1 MSNVIV
7 QSMLLIFIR
16 VLSFLALAPF
26 FSQKG
31 FPMMARII
39 VAAGITVGIYPF
51 VSPIS
56 SAVSLFILGLLAL
69 KETLLGLALGY
80 LCQLVFYGIEIAGHI
95 IDFQIGF
102 SMAQAY
108 DPEFQLLT
116 SPFGRMYY
124 WMATALMFVTN
135 LHLVMIKGFIHSFS
149 LVGLASGNMGGASVD
164 GVVHLVSLTIAMGFN
179 LAMPL
184 LLSALLID
192 IVTGVISRVI
202 PQINVLILGLSIKSF
217 VAFILMIYL
226 IPNIAS
232 FLMKELPNIVNYM
245 EPFLKSLN

>member
-7 QSMLLIFIR
+7 QSVLLIFIR
-16 VLSFLALAPF
+16 VLAFLAIAPF

-31 FPMMARII
+31 FPIMARLV

-51 VSPIS
+51 IAPINAS
-56 SAVSLFILGLLAL
+56 VNLFIFALMAL
-69 KETLLGLALGY
+69 KETLLGLALAY

-95 IDFQIGF
+95 IDFQVGF

-108 DPEFQLLT
+108 DPEFQLLS

-135 LHLVMIKGFIHSFS
+135 LHLVMIKGFINSFS
-149 LVGLASGNMGGASVD
+149 IVGLGSATIGGNSVD
-164 GVVHLVSLTIAMGFN
+164 GVVHLVSRTIEMGFN
-179 LAMPL
+179 LSMPL

-192 IVTGVISRVI
+192 IVSGVISRTI

-217 VAFILMIYL
+217 LAFVLVIYL

-232 FLMKELPNIVNYM
+232 FLLKELPNIVNYM
-245 EPFLKSLN
+245 EPFLKSLK